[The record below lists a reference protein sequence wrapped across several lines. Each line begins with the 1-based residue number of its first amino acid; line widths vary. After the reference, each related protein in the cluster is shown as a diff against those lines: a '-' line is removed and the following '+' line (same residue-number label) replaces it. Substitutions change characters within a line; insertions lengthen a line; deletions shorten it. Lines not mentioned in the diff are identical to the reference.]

1 MISLRVPATTANVG
15 PAFDALGIALSLYNH
30 IQVEVIPQG
39 VEIEVI
45 GRDQALIV
53 KDESNLIYQ
62 SMLKAYR
69 AAGQKPPGIQLRLHN
84 EIPLG
89 RGLGSSAAAIVGGL
103 AAANYLMGSPLS
115 QDALLELAVAQE
127 GHPDNVAPA
136 LLGGVVISCKGSK
149 KTETIGFPVN
159 ERLGFYAAVPDQ
171 VLSTA
176 EARAVLPPHVSHG
189 EAVFNV
195 GRTALLVAALCSGN
209 FGPLVTAL
217 EDKLHQPYRFQ
228 LMPDLKSILE
238 ESEKRGL
245 KNLFLSGAG
254 PTVMLMDCH
263 GGASVPLFQE
273 VLELLP
279 GKWELLKLTGD
290 NQGVQQVDI
299 SHL

>member
-1 MISLRVPATTANVG
+1 MLRLRVPATTANVG
-15 PAFDALGIALSLYNH
+15 PAFDALGIALSLYH
-30 IQVEVIPQG
+30 YVEAEVIPRG
-39 VEIEVI
+39 LEIQVT
-45 GRDQALIV
+45 GRDQGLVAR
-53 KDESNLIYQ
+53 DQGNLVYQ
-62 SMLKAYR
+62 SMVLAYETL
-69 AAGQKPPGIQLRLHN
+69 GQRPPGLRLKLHN
-84 EIPLG
+84 DIPLG

-103 AAANYLMGSPLS
+103 AAANYLMGEPFSTEE
-115 QDALLELAVAQE
+115 LLELAVAQE

-136 LLGGVVISCKGSK
+136 LLGGVVISCKGHQ

-171 VLSTA
+171 VLSTK
-176 EARAVLPPHVSHG
+176 EARAVLPPQVSHG

-209 FGPLVTAL
+209 FDPLVTAL

-228 LMPDLKSILE
+228 LMPELKRILE

-254 PTVMLMDCH
+254 PTVMLLDCH
-263 GGASVPLFQE
+263 GGATVPLFQE
-273 VLELLP
+273 VLTLLP

-290 NQGVQQVDI
+290 NQGLKRLD
-299 SHL
+299 